1 MNGQNNSLQSAVGQT
16 DVYLIDQILK
26 GRFLPTQKIL
36 DAGCGSGRNM
46 YWFLQNDFNVAGID
60 SSPSAIE
67 LLKKQYPSI
76 TDRFHIAPVEQM
88 PFSDEEFDHVISS
101 AVLHFAHSTFHFHQM
116 FSEMVRVLK
125 KRGMLFIRMTCDI
138 GLEEKVIHVKDGT
151 YYIPDGSKRFLLTR
165 ALLKDCLEQYPLVL
179 LEPFKTVLVDD
190 VRSMST
196 VVLQSF

>member
-1 MNGQNNSLQSAVGQT
+1 MNVQINSLQAAVGQT
-16 DVYLIDQILK
+16 DIYLIDQILK

-36 DAGCGSGRNM
+36 DAGCGNGRNM
-46 YWFLQNDFNVAGID
+46 YWFLQNDFNVVGID
-60 SSPSAIE
+60 SSTSAIE
-67 LLKKQYPSI
+67 LLKKQSPSAAN
-76 TDRFHIAPVEQM
+76 RFQVAPVEQM
-88 PFSDEEFDHVISS
+88 PFPDEAFDHVISS

-138 GLEEKVIHVKDGT
+138 GLEEKVIHIKDGN

-165 ALLKDCLEQYPLVL
+165 ALLKDCLEQYQLVL

-190 VRSMST
+190 ERSMST
-196 VVLQSF
+196 VVLQRV

>member
-1 MNGQNNSLQSAVGQT
+1 MNAHNNSLQSALGQT

-46 YWFLQNDFNVAGID
+46 YWFLQNNFNVIGID

-67 LLKKQYPSI
+67 LLKKQYPSF
-76 TDRFHIAPVEQM
+76 TNRFQLATVELM
-88 PFSDEEFDHVISS
+88 PFPDQEFDHVISS
-101 AVLHFAHSTFHFHQM
+101 AVLHFADSTFHFHQM

-138 GLEEKVIHVKDGT
+138 GLEEKVIHVKDGV
-151 YYIPDGSKRFLLTR
+151 YNIPDGSKRFLLTR
-165 ALLKDCLEQYPLVL
+165 SLLKDCLEQYNLVL
-179 LEPFKTVLVDD
+179 SEPFKTVLVDD

-196 VVLQSF
+196 VVLQRC